1 MVRVTVKVFGPL
13 KDILQKDELQLD
25 VPPPHTG
32 KAAFD
37 LLAAQAPALQQWQKS
52 VRLAV
57 NLEYVSFNHVVKQND
72 EISFIPPVSGG

>member
-1 MVRVTVKVFGPL
+1 MIRVTVKVFGPL
-13 KDILQKDELQLD
+13 KDILQKDELLLD

-32 KAAFD
+32 KAALD
-37 LLAAQAPALQQWQKS
+37 TLAAQAPALQRWQQS

-57 NLEYVSFNHVVKQND
+57 NLEYVSLDHVMREHD